1 MTSSLLKELGFLGL
15 VIVGVFL
22 LMPKNTATSF
32 DTNIKV
38 ENKDKLLRFNKN
50 GEFKILQISDM
61 HYANGKD
68 TPCRDVLPSQ
78 MESCSDL
85 NTTHYL
91 RRFIDVEKPDLILF
105 TDMHYANGKDTACR
119 DVLPSQMETCSDL
132 NTTHYLRRFI
142 HTENPDLIV
151 FTGDNVHSVDA
162 YNYNR
167 SMDEAFA
174 AAIES
179 NIPWIAVLGN
189 HDVNTLVTGT
199 PRKAVMEYI
208 VGLKNTLSLLNPSNL
223 EQDES
228 IWGWGNYNLEVAGV
242 QDSPLQ
248 NKSVLNLYL
257 LDSGEFTYSLPPNF
271 YMGYEWIHPSQQSWF
286 LRTSKQLQQAY
297 TSPPEAQQGPAPGL
311 VFFHIPIPEYSNITE
326 SNMVG
331 EKQEDVYCPG
341 VNSGFYDTMLAAGDI
356 KAAFVGHGHINDYC
370 GKLRDIQLCY
380 GAGFGYH
387 GYGLA
392 GWARRARVI
401 NVKLDKTEDG
411 DWGPVKSIV
420 TWKRLHDDRLTLI
433 DPEVLWASTTVQQA
447 DAKCLTSSLV

>member
-105 TDMHYANGKDTACR
+105 T
-119 DVLPSQMETCSDL
+119 
-132 NTTHYLRRFI
+132 
-142 HTENPDLIV
+142 
-151 FTGDNVHSVDA
+151 GDNVHSMEA

-167 SMDEAFA
+167 SMDEVFA

-179 NIPWIAVLGN
+179 NIPWAAILGN
-189 HDVNTLVTGT
+189 HDVNVLQTGFS
-199 PRKAVMEYI
+199 RQAVMEYI
-208 VGLKNTLSLLNPSNL
+208 VGMKNTLSLLNPSNL
-223 EQDES
+223 QQGES
-228 IWGWGNYNLEVAGV
+228 IWGYGNYNLEVAGFEN
-242 QDSPLQ
+242 SPFR

-257 LDSGEFTYSLPPNF
+257 LDTGDYTYSLAPTF
-271 YMGYEWIHPSQQSWF
+271 YMGYEWIQPSQQSWF

-311 VFFHIPIPEYSNITE
+311 AFFHIPIPEFNKIKE
-326 SNMVG
+326 SEMVG
-331 EKQEDVYCPG
+331 VKQEHVICPG
-341 VNSGFYDTMLAAGDI
+341 VNSGFFDTMLEAGDI
-356 KAAFVGHGHINDYC
+356 KAAFVGHGHVNDYC
-370 GKLRDIQLCY
+370 GKLCDIQLCY
-380 GAGFGYH
+380 DAGFGYH

-401 NVKLDKTEDG
+401 NVKLDKTKDG
-411 DWGPVKSIV
+411 NNWGPVKSIL

-433 DPEVLWASTTVQQA
+433 DPEVLWTSTTGGDGDQ
-447 DAKCLTSSLV
+447 SLFKPIMSE